1 MINKGDIKAF
11 FDKCAPTWDAEMVR
25 SDEKIGRILD
35 NVGVGSGCRVLDVAC
50 GTGVLIPDYLARK
63 VQSVTGVD
71 ISPEMIKIAEGKFT
85 AENVKFICGDVET
98 AEVGHGFDA
107 IVIYNAFP
115 HFPEPEKLIAHLS
128 TLLAP
133 GGRLTV
139 AHGASRET
147 IDAHHH
153 GAASHASMGLMPA
166 DELASIFAKSLT
178 VVTEISDDEMYQVVG
193 VKE

>member
-25 SDEKIGRILD
+25 SDKKIGRILD
-35 NVGVGSGCRVLDVAC
+35 NAGVGSGCRVLDVAC
-50 GTGVLIPDYLARK
+50 GTGVLIPDYLARD

-85 AENVKFICGDVET
+85 QENVKFICGDVET
-98 AEVGHGFDA
+98 AEVGNEFDA

-128 TLLAP
+128 TLLVP

-153 GAASHASMGLMPA
+153 GAASHVSMGLIPVE
-166 DELASIFAKSLT
+166 ELASIFAKHLT
-178 VVTEISDDEMYQVVG
+178 VVNKISDDEMYQVVG